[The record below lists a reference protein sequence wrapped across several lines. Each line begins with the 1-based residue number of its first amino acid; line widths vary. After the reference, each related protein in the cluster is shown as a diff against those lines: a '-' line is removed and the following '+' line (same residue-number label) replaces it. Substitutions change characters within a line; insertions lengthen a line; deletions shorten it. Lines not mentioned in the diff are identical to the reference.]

1 MDNNPTESELASA
14 LKRQGSLE
22 VFHDESIQPQRNVKT
37 SENTPPSCAEKTC
50 FVLSLIL
57 AILTFPISLFVCLK
71 ILSEYQRGV
80 VLRLGRLRPKP
91 PRGPGVIFI
100 LPCIDHMTIIDLR
113 TTSFGLDRQEILTR
127 DMVTI
132 SIDGVVYYSIKSPY
146 DALLQVRNP
155 EEATEKLAMTTLRN
169 VAGVHKLMDLLSSKE
184 YLSNQIESILYNSTE
199 PWGVRVE
206 RVEIKEIGIPDQ
218 LKRALAVEQEA
229 MREAKAKVAAAQGER
244 DAVRALKE
252 AADIMETNPI
262 ALQLRYLQT
271 LNTICNDNTRSYV
284 FPFPVDIVKRLMK

>member
-1 MDNNPTESELASA
+1 MNNNSKQGESGAW
-14 LKRQGSLE
+14 LE
-22 VFHDESIQPQRNVKT
+22 SVTAFHDESIKPQRNVKT
-37 SENTPPSCAEKTC
+37 SENTPPNCTEKT
-50 FVLSLIL
+50 FYVLSLIL
-57 AILTFPISLFVCLK
+57 AIITFPVSLLFCLK

-80 VLRLGRLRPKP
+80 VLRLGRLRPVP

-100 LPCIDHMTIIDLR
+100 LPCIDDLRIVDLR
-113 TTSFGLDRQEILTR
+113 TTSFNLDRQEILTK

-132 SIDGVVYYSIKSPY
+132 SIDGVVYYSIKNPY
-146 DALLQVRNP
+146 DSLLQVHNP
-155 EEATEKLAMTTLRN
+155 EEATEKLAMTALRN
-169 VAGVHKLMDLLSSKE
+169 VAGTHKLMDLLSSKE
-184 YLSNQIESILYNSTE
+184 YLSNQIESILYISTE

-206 RVEIKEIGIPDQ
+206 RVEIKEIGIPQQ

-229 MREAKAKVAAAQGER
+229 MREAKAKVAAAEGER

-252 AADIMETNPI
+252 AADIMQSNPI

-284 FPFPVDIVKRLMK
+284 FPFPVDIVKRMMK